1 MLVHSV
7 RDDNLQPAGSR
18 DETEY
23 HGGEF
28 GGIELF
34 TSQQLGGRE
43 NKGRG

>member
-7 RDDNLQPAGSR
+7 RGDNLQPAGSR
-18 DETEY
+18 DEAKY
-23 HGGEF
+23 HREEF

-43 NKGRG
+43 DKGRG